1 MTKVKI
7 YSAQVCPYAQRTRL
21 LLLEKGVDFE
31 LIEIDLANKPDW
43 FEDVSPYSKV
53 PVVVD
58 GDTRVY
64 ESSIINE
71 YLEEAYPEP
80 ALMPSDPGRRALAR
94 IWIDYANVKY
104 TPSLYKFLMDQDDE
118 ARASLRADAVAVLRF
133 METEGLRKLSDGPY
147 WMGEELSLVDL
158 AYYPFFERLCVLEHY
173 RDFAIPEDCPR
184 LKAWI
189 ETMRFRPSVKKIENP
204 PDYYIERYARY
215 ASGKA
220 AGVTARKM
228 KSA

>member
-104 TPSLYKFLMDQDDE
+104 TPSIYKFLMEQDDE
-118 ARASLRADAVAVLRF
+118 ARESLRADAVAVLRF
-133 METEGLRKLSDGPY
+133 METEGLAKLSDGPY

-184 LKAWI
+184 LKAWV
-189 ETMRFRPSVKKIENP
+189 ETMRFRPSVKEIENP

-220 AGVTARKM
+220 AGITAREM

>member
-1 MTKVKI
+1 M
-7 YSAQVCPYAQRTRL
+7 CPYAQRTRL

-71 YLEEAYPEP
+71 YLDEAYPEP

-104 TPSLYKFLMDQDDE
+104 TPSIYKFLM
-118 ARASLRADAVAVLRF
+118 
-133 METEGLRKLSDGPY
+133 
-147 WMGEELSLVDL
+147 
-158 AYYPFFERLCVLEHY
+158 
-173 RDFAIPEDCPR
+173 
-184 LKAWI
+184 
-189 ETMRFRPSVKKIENP
+189 
-204 PDYYIERYARY
+204 
-215 ASGKA
+215 
-220 AGVTARKM
+220 
-228 KSA
+228 